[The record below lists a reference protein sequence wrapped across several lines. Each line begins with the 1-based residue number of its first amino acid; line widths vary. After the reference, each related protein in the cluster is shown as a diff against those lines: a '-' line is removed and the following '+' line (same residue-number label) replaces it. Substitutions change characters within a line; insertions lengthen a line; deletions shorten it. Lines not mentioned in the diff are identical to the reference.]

1 MTLIHE
7 AGENYLESIL
17 MLTKQKGRVRSIDI
31 VNHLGVSKPTVSY
44 TMKQFREKELVRV
57 DAQGYITLTPKA
69 LAIAERMLDR
79 HNTVARLLMML
90 GVREEVAYEDSCK
103 IEHDI
108 SEETFECMKRFY
120 QQYKDKQS

>member
-1 MTLIHE
+1 MSTLIHE

-31 VNHLGVSKPTVSY
+31 ANHLGVSKPTVSY
-44 TMKQFREKELVRV
+44 TMKQFREKELVQV
-57 DAQGYITLTPKA
+57 DPEGYITLTPKA
-69 LAIAERMLDR
+69 MAIAERMLER
-79 HNTVARLLMML
+79 HNTVARLLMLL
-90 GVREEVAYEDSCK
+90 GVREATAFEDSCK

-120 QQYKDKQS
+120 QEYKDK